1 MRNTSTPQAPT
12 SVARLNETIRGFVE
26 RWGSIWVE
34 GEVTSWN
41 VRGGHVFG
49 RLKDSTGDAHIS
61 FRLWS
66 STLQRMLAEIVE
78 VGDTLVALP
87 MNAAGVTL
95 VIGDVTLS
103 GS

>member
-1 MRNTSTPQAPT
+1 MNPVSGDFSTGIEG
-12 SVARLNETIRGFVE
+12 RLIRGGELAEPV
-26 RWGSIWVE
+26 R
-34 GEVTSWN
+34 EVTI
-41 VRGGHVFG
+41 
-49 RLKDSTGDAHIS
+49 A
-61 FRLWS
+61 

>member
-1 MRNTSTPQAPT
+1 MR
-12 SVARLNETIRGFVE
+12 
-26 RWGSIWVE
+26 
-34 GEVTSWN
+34 EVTI
-41 VRGGHVFG
+41 
-49 RLKDSTGDAHIS
+49 A
-61 FRLWS
+61 